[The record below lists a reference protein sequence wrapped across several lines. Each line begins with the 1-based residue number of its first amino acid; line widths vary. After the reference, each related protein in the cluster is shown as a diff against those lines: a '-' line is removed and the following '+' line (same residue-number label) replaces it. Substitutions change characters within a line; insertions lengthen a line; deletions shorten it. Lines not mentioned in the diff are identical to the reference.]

1 MTATFFI
8 SCSSIDIDEY
18 ENRQPSITLESF
30 FSGELVAY
38 GIVRNRSGKVT
49 RYFQASLKGSW
60 VDGVG
65 TLDEVFF
72 FDDGEKQTRVW
83 TMKPQQQG
91 TYIGTASDVIG
102 EAKIE
107 TSGNA
112 IRLNYNL
119 EVPYKDDKITLS
131 MDDWMYQVVPGV
143 VINETVM
150 KKFGFTVGK
159 VTLVIMRTDSVENLT
174 QPTGHLFNR
183 LLTVKG
189 ASDNLF
195 R

>member
-1 MTATFFI
+1 MKKQVLLGLIFMTTPFFI
-8 SCSSIDIDEY
+8 SCSSTDIEEY

-30 FSGELVAY
+30 FLGDLVAY

-60 VDGVG
+60 NDGIG
-65 TLDEVFF
+65 TLDEVFW
-72 FDDGEKQTRVW
+72 FDDGEKQTRIW
-83 TMKPQQQG
+83 TMKPHQNG
-91 TYIGTASDVIG
+91 GYIGTANDVSG

-119 EVPYKDDKITLS
+119 EVPYKGDKITLA

-150 KKFGFTVGK
+150 KKFGFIVGK
-159 VTLVIMRTDSVENLT
+159 VTLVIMRNNPEENIT
-174 QPTGHLFNR
+174 KPAEY
-183 LLTVKG
+183 LLE
-189 ASDNLF
+189 
-195 R
+195 